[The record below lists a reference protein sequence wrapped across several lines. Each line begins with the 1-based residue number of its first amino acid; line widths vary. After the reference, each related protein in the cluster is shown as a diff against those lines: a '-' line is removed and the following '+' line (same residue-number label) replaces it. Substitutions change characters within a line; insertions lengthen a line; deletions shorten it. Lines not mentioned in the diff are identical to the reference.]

1 MLTPHGDPS
10 EYAVWVHTFRNAL
23 FQFVVLSHT
32 RFFMSGRFVATLLI
46 VGSLFALAGCNTVA
60 GIGDDISGSAR
71 TVKRA
76 L

>member
-1 MLTPHGDPS
+1 
-10 EYAVWVHTFRNAL
+10 
-23 FQFVVLSHT
+23 
-32 RFFMSGRFVATLLI
+32 MSGRFVAALLI
-46 VGSLFALAGCNTVA
+46 AGSLFALAGCNTVA